1 MNKDIRQSF
10 SAAFTEVLQ
19 EIGLDTLK
27 IEGKDPTQGEA
38 GRPVDFICSI
48 GLTGDL
54 PGYLLLF
61 FNKAQLIQLSLHLAQ
76 YFGMSQDPSDPAFVK
91 ASAAELGNQLGG
103 RAVMLL
109 AEKKVDCLITPPTV
123 ISGETV
129 VGAIPQLKNREN
141 WLFGDEKLGFS
152 LAVLTRD

>member
-1 MNKDIRQSF
+1 
-10 SAAFTEVLQ
+10 
-19 EIGLDTLK
+19 
-27 IEGKDPTQGEA
+27 
-38 GRPVDFICSI
+38 
-48 GLTGDL
+48 
-54 PGYLLLF
+54 
-61 FNKAQLIQLSLHLAQ
+61 
-76 YFGMSQDPSDPAFVK
+76 
-91 ASAAELGNQLGG
+91 
-103 RAVMLL
+103 MLL